1 MNRPVLTPSPL
12 LRSCLSSFLHCL
24 SLHAAWSLSDRL
36 PLLVHPSFFL
46 APPQPSSQPTI
57 KIKTVYFKTGLHI
70 CNVVNTLLNLN
81 QLRTYPKNLLLKTEY
96 YSYKLL
102 PKHNRFMHYINKQE
116 RAIPVVALLSW
127 IWDALPRTDDPI
139 WSMESCPLKTARTV
153 LLKATKVTQNKSGD
167 TSTDQR
173 LRRHDFKCN
182 AVPWTGAWNR
192 KRALMEKLAKSK

>member
-36 PLLVHPSFFL
+36 PLLVHPSFLL

-96 YSYKLL
+96 SYKLL

-127 IWDALPRTDDPI
+127 IWDALPRKHLMILSGP
-139 WSMESCPLKTARTV
+139 W
-153 LLKATKVTQNKSGD
+153 KAVHWRQPGQYSSKLPTLHRTKVETLPQTKDWGD
-167 TSTDQR
+167 MT
-173 LRRHDFKCN
+173 LN
-182 AVPWTGAWNR
+182 AMRCHGLEPGTERGH
-192 KRALMEKLAKSK
+192 